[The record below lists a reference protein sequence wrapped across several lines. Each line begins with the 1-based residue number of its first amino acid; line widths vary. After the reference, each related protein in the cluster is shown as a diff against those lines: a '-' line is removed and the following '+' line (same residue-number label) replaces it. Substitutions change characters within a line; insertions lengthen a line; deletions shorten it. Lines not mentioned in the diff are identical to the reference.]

1 CRDIRN
7 ARRLAIHTDREGKR
21 APAGRKASPA
31 DRAKQVLKRVVAA
44 RRVGCYCALRQ
55 GAIVMRSGKAPK
67 TVDEYLA
74 RVPEPAASTLKHI
87 RAVIRSVVP
96 KETTE
101 VISYGIPMFK
111 FNGMLV
117 GYAAFAKH
125 CSLFPTGS
133 GVINQFE
140 KELKGYKRS
149 KGTIQF
155 SPDQP
160 LPDALIKKIVRA
172 RVQENRE

>member
-1 CRDIRN
+1 MRG
-7 ARRLAIHTDREGKR
+7 GKR
-21 APAGRKASPA
+21 
-31 DRAKQVLKRVVAA
+31 
-44 RRVGCYCALRQ
+44 
-55 GAIVMRSGKAPK
+55 PK

-74 RVPEPAASTLKHI
+74 KVPEPALSTLKHV
-87 RAVIRSVVP
+87 RKVIQSVVP

-117 GYAAFAKH
+117 GYAAFKDH

-133 GVINQFE
+133 GVLDQFT
-140 KELKGYKRS
+140 KELAGYRTS

-155 SPDQP
+155 PPDKP

-172 RVQENRE
+172 RVKENREWD